1 MLFRRLVFTPH
12 PCQLIDSKWSIR
24 GKFSPS
30 LKQNRARQVI
40 VSQRLRNRGKNVN
53 KIAKTL
59 AE

>member
-24 GKFSPS
+24 AKFIPGM
-30 LKQNRARQVI
+30 KQSRAKEVI
-40 VSQRLRNRGKNVN
+40 VSLHLRNRGKNVN